1 MEILKDHKH
10 NIVYILLIIIIVL
23 LLGRGKQGRY
33 SLSSAGDGTMTYV
46 LDTKTSQLW
55 VRSPANVNMYLG
67 TNENPKRE
75 RIELASSD
83 KSEQK
88 E

>member
-1 MEILKDHKH
+1 MEKLKDHKH
-10 NIVYILLIIIIVL
+10 NIVYILLVIIIVL
-23 LLGRGKQGRY
+23 LLSKEKQGRY
-33 SLSSAGDGTMTYV
+33 ALSPAGDGMAAYV

-75 RIELASSD
+75 KIELASSN
-83 KSEQK
+83 KPE
-88 E
+88 